1 MTLVSLIAL
10 AFGMMAAAA
19 DAAVP
24 RPAFASIRLERR
36 SRAIRRAV
44 ASGSPRTQPRE
55 RLSKPRFMAAPCRR
69 IIAPLSGAASPRAP
83 AAHC

>member
-1 MTLVSLIAL
+1 MTFATLIAL

-19 DAAVP
+19 EAAVP
-24 RPAFASIRLERR
+24 RPAFAAIRLERR

-44 ASGSPRTQPRE
+44 AVASARTQQRE
-55 RLSKPRFMAAPCRR
+55 RAAKPRVVVAPFRR
-69 IIAPLSGAASPRAP
+69 ILAPLTGAASPRAP